1 MYKPPPLLM
10 EIGRVHGQHH
20 TYTVKEDT
28 GLFSTKYYIARDEG
42 KSFGSY
48 SSRAAA
54 FRAAHEK
61 AGRGSYEVKS

>member
-1 MYKPPPLLM
+1 MK
-10 EIGRVHGQHH
+10 EIGRVHGKHH
-20 TYTVKEDT
+20 TYVVKQDSRV
-28 GLFSTKYYIARDEG
+28 FSTKYYLIRDDG

-61 AGRGSYEVKS
+61 AGPDFYES